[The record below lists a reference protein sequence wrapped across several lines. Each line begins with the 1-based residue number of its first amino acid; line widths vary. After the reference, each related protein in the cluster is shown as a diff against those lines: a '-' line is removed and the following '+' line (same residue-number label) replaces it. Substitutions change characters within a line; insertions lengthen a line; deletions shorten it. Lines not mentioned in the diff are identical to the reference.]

1 MARPKTPHPR
11 TQRPSGGRSSST
23 RPAPVSAARRAVVEE
38 WLRVV
43 PEAAGPDAATQGGS
57 ARLPDAGDQRR
68 FTSLG
73 AQDRAL
79 AERLFR
85 GVLQNL
91 RLLDWLIDREGLF
104 KRDRTAPP
112 IIWLLR
118 LAAFQKIFL
127 DASPDYAIGQQTVEQ
142 ARALGGPGA
151 ARFANAVVR
160 RLLERLP
167 ESEDEL
173 GRRLASAGSI
183 PSAVR
188 YSVPDDVADRLG
200 AGYGSESIASVL
212 EGYNHPSEIW
222 LRANTLRVGAEQLMC
237 QLEAEG
243 VRCEAAPGA
252 GGALRWIRPSRTPW
266 ESESWARGELT
277 VQDLGAQL
285 AVRLLAPRAGE
296 AVLDMCAAPGGK
308 SGQIWEALGGRGSLS
323 AWEIDA
329 DRRRLLVESLIRLYG
344 PGHAIEILDSPPGGG
359 SGAGGPAGDDVE
371 ARFDAV
377 LVDAPCLGLGLLR
390 RHPEVR
396 WAGRLRTLSA
406 MQAVQRDL
414 LESASRQVRDDGRL
428 LWVTCSPIVEENETI
443 ISDFLERHSEFRM
456 LDLKGLDNIELP
468 EWAEVTGGIVR
479 TRPDRASIDGF
490 AMALLGR

>member
-1 MARPKTPHPR
+1 MARPKTPHAR
-11 TQRPSGGRSSST
+11 AQRPSGARSSSA
-23 RPAPVSAARRAVVEE
+23 RSAPVSAARRAVVEE

-43 PEAAGPDAATQGGS
+43 PEAAGPQTAKQEGP

-68 FTSLG
+68 FAGLG

-91 RLLDWLIDREGLF
+91 RLLDWLIDREALF
-104 KRDRTAPP
+104 ERDRTAPP
-112 IIWLLR
+112 LIWLLR

-127 DASPDYAIGQQTVEQ
+127 DSSRDYAIGQQSVEQ

-173 GRRLASAGSI
+173 GRRLASAGPI
-183 PSAVR
+183 PTAVR

-200 AGYGSESIASVL
+200 AGYGPESIASVL
-212 EGYNHPSEIW
+212 EGFNRPTEIW
-222 LRANTLRVGAEQLMC
+222 LRVNTLRVGAEQLMC

-252 GGALRWIRPSRTPW
+252 GGALRWIRPSRAPW

-277 VQDLGAQL
+277 IQDLGAQL
-285 AVRLLAPRAGE
+285 AVRLLAPRRGE
-296 AVLDMCAAPGGK
+296 DVLDMCAAPGGK
-308 SGQIWEALGGRGSLS
+308 SGQIWEALGGRGTLS
-323 AWEIDA
+323 AWEIDP
-329 DRRRLLVESLIRLYG
+329 DRRRLLAESLARLYS
-344 PGHAIEILDSPPGGG
+344 PGHAIEILDSPPG
-359 SGAGGPAGDDVE
+359 SGAGEGGKAAANV
-371 ARFDAV
+371 AAQFDAV
-377 LVDAPCLGLGLLR
+377 LVDAPCLGLGLGR

-396 WAGRLRTLSA
+396 WAGRLRTLPA

-428 LWVTCSPIVEENETI
+428 LWVTCSPIIEENESI
-443 ISDFLERHSEFRM
+443 IEDFIGRHPEFRL
-456 LDLKGLDNIELP
+456 LDPMGLDRFELP
-468 EWAEVTGGIVR
+468 EWAEIAGGILR